1 MEEAGEQT
9 RTSVGEFKCEVF
21 PGYPTAALKQ
31 ELNVQAYGS
40 GERSKWTYKRG
51 SHRLMD
57 VL

>member
-21 PGYPTAALKQ
+21 TGYPTAALKQ

-40 GERSKWTYKRG
+40 GERSK
-51 SHRLMD
+51 MD
-57 VL
+57 I